1 LIVDGH
7 LDLAYNALVDGRDY
21 TRSALA
27 IRADEA
33 GGPIETSNGRCMV
46 GLPELLAGDVRLII
60 ATLFALPRS
69 EAGQGECGYVNQYG
83 AHEQALA
90 QLGIYRRWAAE
101 VDEIDLVQTAADLE
115 RPEGRVGVALLIEN
129 ADCIRTLADVELFYE
144 AGVRIIGPAW
154 LVDNEYVV
162 GGLTK
167 EGRALVDEMSRLEM
181 CLDVSHLPD
190 GGIGRAALSHQ
201 GMIVATHAN
210 PRRVLMD
217 GRQLP
222 DFAIK
227 TIAERDGV
235 VGVMPVEWALPATTM
250 DAVCDAIE
258 AVAEVA
264 GSTRHVAIGS
274 DYDGGFGS
282 EKTPDELDTIADHRK
297 IGEALAAR
305 GWGADD
311 VAGVLGGNWLRVL
324 GGLYA

>member
-1 LIVDGH
+1 MIVDGH

-21 TRSALA
+21 SRSALD

-60 ATLFALPRS
+60 ATLFSMPRS
-69 EAGQGECGYVNQYG
+69 EAGQVECGYVNQHG

-90 QLGIYRRWAAE
+90 QLGIYRRWA
-101 VDEIDLVQTAADLE
+101 DEMDAFDLVLTAADLE
-115 RPEGRVGVALLIEN
+115 RSAGSVGVALLIEN
-129 ADCIRTLADVELFYE
+129 ADCIRTLADVERFFE
-144 AGVRIIGPAW
+144 AGVRMIGPAW
-154 LVDNEYVV
+154 NADNSYVV

-167 EGRALVDEMSRLEM
+167 EGRELVAEMSRLGI

-190 GGIGRAALSHQ
+190 GGIGRAAISHE
-201 GMIVATHAN
+201 GMIVASHSN
-210 PRRVLMD
+210 PRASLM
-217 GRQLP
+217 GARQVP

-227 TIAERDGV
+227 LIAERDGV
-235 VGVMPVEWALPATTM
+235 VGVMPAAWALPENTM
-250 DAVCDAIE
+250 HALCEAIE
-258 AVAEVA
+258 TVAEVA
-264 GSTRHVAIGS
+264 GSARHVAIGS

-282 EKTPDELDTIADHRK
+282 EQTPDELDTIADHRA
-297 IGEALAAR
+297 IGEALTAR

-324 GGLYA
+324 RGLYG

>member
-21 TRSALA
+21 ARSALD

-46 GLPELLAGDVRLII
+46 GLPELLRGDVRLII
-60 ATLFALPRS
+60 ATLFAMPRT
-69 EAGQGECGYVNQYG
+69 EAGKGQCGYVNQHG
-83 AHEQALA
+83 AYEQALA

-101 VDEIDLVQTAADLE
+101 IDEIDLVQTAADLD

-129 ADCIRTLADVELFYE
+129 ADCIRSIADVEPFHE
-144 AGVRIIGPAW
+144 AGVRIVGPAW

-162 GGLTK
+162 GGLTR
-167 EGRALVDEMSRLEM
+167 EGRELVDELARLGM
-181 CLDVSHLPD
+181 CVDVSHMPD
-190 GGIGRAALSHQ
+190 GGIGRTAERHD
-201 GMIVATHAN
+201 GMIVASHAN
-210 PRRVLMD
+210 PRSLLLE

-227 TIAERDGV
+227 LIAERGGV
-235 VGVMPVEWALPATTM
+235 VGVMPVGWALPANTM
-250 DAVCDAIE
+250 DAVCETIE
-258 AVAEVA
+258 AVAEIA
-264 GSTRHVAIGS
+264 GSPRHVAVGS

-282 EKTPDELDTIADHRK
+282 EQTPDELDTIADHAK
-297 IGEALAAR
+297 IGDALRAR
-305 GWGADD
+305 GWNDDD

-324 GGLYA
+324 GGLYT

>member
-1 LIVDGH
+1 MIVDGH

-33 GGPIETSNGRCMV
+33 GGPIEASNGRCMV
-46 GLPELLAGDVRLII
+46 GLPELLAGDVRLIVG
-60 ATLFALPRS
+60 TLFAMPRS
-69 EAGQGECGYVNQYG
+69 EAAKGECGYVNPHG

-101 VDEIDLVQTAADLE
+101 RDEIDLVTTAADLD
-115 RPEGRVGVALLIEN
+115 RPAGRVGVALLIEN
-129 ADCIRTLADVELFYE
+129 ADCIRTLDDVELFHE
-144 AGVRIIGPAW
+144 AGVRIVGPAW
-154 LVDNEYVV
+154 LVANEYVA

-167 EGRALVDEMSRLEM
+167 EGRALVDELSRRGM

-190 GGIGRAALSHQ
+190 SGIGRAAERHH
-201 GMIVATHAN
+201 GMLVASHAN
-210 PRRVLMD
+210 PRRVMMD

-235 VGVMPVEWALPATTM
+235 VGVMPVAWALPANTL
-250 DAVCDAIE
+250 DAVCEAIE

-264 GSTRHVAIGS
+264 GGARHVGIGS

-282 EKTPDELDTIADHRK
+282 EETPDELDTIADHAK
-297 IGEALAAR
+297 IGAALTAR
-305 GWGADD
+305 GWSVDD

>member
-27 IRADEA
+27 IRAEEA

-60 ATLFALPRS
+60 ATLFAMPRS
-69 EAGQGECGYVNQYG
+69 EAGKGECGYVNQHG

-101 VDEIDLVQTAADLE
+101 VDEIDLVRTAADLDLQ
-115 RPEGRVGVALLIEN
+115 EGRLGIALQIEN
-129 ADCIRTLADVELFYE
+129 ADCIRTLADLEVFYE
-144 AGVRIIGPAW
+144 AGVRMIGPAW
-154 LVDNEYVV
+154 MADNAYVI
-162 GGLTK
+162 GGLTR
-167 EGRALVDEMSRLEM
+167 EGRELVDEMSRLRM
-181 CLDVSHLPD
+181 CLDVSHLSD
-190 GGIGRAALSHQ
+190 GGIGLAAMRHD
-201 GMIVATHAN
+201 GMIVASHAN
-210 PRRVLMD
+210 PRRALMD

-235 VGVMPVEWALPATTM
+235 VGIMPVAWALPANTM
-250 DAVCDAIE
+250 DGLCEAIE

-264 GSTRHVAIGS
+264 GSARHVAIGS

-282 EKTPDELDTIADHRK
+282 EQTPDGLDTVGDHRK

-305 GWGADD
+305 GWSADD

>member
-1 LIVDGH
+1 MIVDGH
-7 LDLAYNALVDGRDY
+7 LDLAYNTLVDGRDY
-21 TRSALA
+21 TRSALD

-60 ATLFALPRS
+60 ATLFAMPRS
-69 EAGQGECGYVNQYG
+69 EAGKGECGYVNLHG

-101 VDEIDLVQTAADLE
+101 QEAIDLVTAPADLD
-115 RPEGRVGVALLIEN
+115 RPEGRVGIALLIEN
-129 ADCIRTLADVELFYE
+129 ADCIRTLDDLELFYE
-144 AGVRIIGPAW
+144 AGVRIVGPAW
-154 LVDNEYVV
+154 LAHNEYVV

-167 EGRALVDEMSRLEM
+167 EGRALVAELSRRGM
-181 CLDVSHLPD
+181 CLDLSHLPD
-190 GGIGRAALSHQ
+190 GAIGRAAERHDGVL
-201 GMIVATHAN
+201 VASHAN
-210 PRRVLMD
+210 PRRIMMD

-227 TIAERDGV
+227 AIAERDGV
-235 VGVMPVEWALPATTM
+235 VGVMPAAWALPANTL

-258 AVAEVA
+258 AVAEAA
-264 GSTRHVAIGS
+264 GNARHVAIGS

-282 EKTPDELDTIADHRK
+282 EQTPDELDTIADHAR
-297 IGEALAAR
+297 IGEALTAR
-305 GWGADD
+305 GWPADD
-311 VAGVLGGNWLRVL
+311 VAGVMGGNWLRVL

>member
-1 LIVDGH
+1 MIVDGH

-21 TRSALA
+21 TRSALD
-27 IRADEA
+27 IRAEEA
-33 GGPIETSNGRCMV
+33 GGPIEASNGRCMV
-46 GLPELLAGDVRLII
+46 GLPELLEGDVRLVV
-60 ATLFALPRS
+60 ATLFAMPRS
-69 EAGQGECGYVNQYG
+69 EAGKGECGYVNQHG

-101 VDEIDLVQTAADLE
+101 RDEFDLVQTAADLD
-115 RPEGRVGVALLIEN
+115 RPAGRVGIALLIEN
-129 ADCIRTLADVELFYE
+129 ADCIRTMADVELFYE
-144 AGVRIIGPAW
+144 AGVRMIGPAW
-154 LVDNEYVV
+154 TADNEYVV

-167 EGRALVDEMSRLEM
+167 EGRQLVDEVSRLGM

-201 GMIVATHAN
+201 GMIVASHAN
-210 PRRVLMD
+210 PRRTLM
-217 GRQLP
+217 GARQLP

-227 TIAERDGV
+227 MIAERDGV
-235 VGVMPVEWALPATTM
+235 VGVMPASWALPANTM
-250 DAVCDAIE
+250 DALCDAIE
-258 AVAEVA
+258 AVADVA

-282 EKTPDELDTIADHRK
+282 EATPDELDTIADHHR
-297 IGEALAAR
+297 IGGALQAR